1 VETKWVDQEQE
12 VCVPVWTKEIRK
24 VPQRICKQVTEDKVI
39 EVTVAVT
46 TKEKRMGKKLVCEK
60 VPETKTIEVCVP
72 VPSCGAVVAVT
83 ASGCKGGCSQPTC
96 GCCPGK
102 VVPLAPQYTTETRTV
117 TVFHTVQ
124 KEVPFEYEACVCKM
138 EKRQKTV
145 KVCHTVSEIVETE
158 QEVSVCHMEKRKQMV
173 KVAVCSTVCGGCNA
187 SCCA

>member
-102 VVPLAPQYTTETRTV
+102 VVPVRLSLVSPTCVRYFSPYVCVVSPSRCTLQLAPQYTTETRTV

-124 KEVPFEYEACVCKM
+124 KEVPFEYEV
-138 EKRQKTV
+138 RLQ
-145 KVCHTVSEIVETE
+145 VSFFLFLPRA
-158 QEVSVCHMEKRKQMV
+158 SV
-173 KVAVCSTVCGGCNA
+173 
-187 SCCA
+187 